1 MDKKLY
7 TPGPINTTSSVKK
20 AMLRDLGSRNSEFI
34 NIVSDVRNGIL
45 KLGNVSKEIGYES
58 IIIQGS
64 GTYAVESVLSSIITV
79 KDKLLLII
87 NGAYGERMSRICDI
101 YGINHYNVVFEE
113 NEIPDYSIIEDI
125 IINDNSFTHLAI
137 VHCET
142 TTGIINPIEE
152 FSNLVKAYNLVFI
165 VDSMSIFGA
174 VEIDIN
180 ALGIDYLISSS
191 NKCVEGVPG
200 FAFVIAKRDILI
212 ESKGK
217 ARTLALDLHAQW
229 EGLEKD
235 GQFRFTPPIQV
246 ILAFNQALKELEIQ
260 GGTKSRELKY
270 RSNSEIILK
279 SMKELGFKNY
289 LSDDKQS
296 YIINTFLYPE
306 NEKFDFKTFYTKL
319 NERNC
324 VIYPGKLSQADCF
337 RIGNIGN
344 LNTNDM
350 YELIK
355 QIKEVMLEMN
365 ITLQN
370 NEV

>member
-1 MDKKLY
+1 MDKKLF
-7 TPGPINTTSSVKK
+7 TPGPLNTTSSVKE
-20 AMLRDLGSRNSEFI
+20 AMLRDLGSRDTEFI
-34 NIVSDVRNGIL
+34 EIVKDVRNGIL
-45 KLGNVSKEIGYES
+45 KLGNVSKELGYES

-64 GTYAVESVLSSIITV
+64 GTFGVESVLSSV
-79 KDKLLLII
+79 LSKDDKILLII
-87 NGAYGERMSRICDI
+87 NGAYGERMSRICEI
-101 YGINHYNVVFEE
+101 HGIKHHNIVFDE
-113 NEIPDYSIIEDI
+113 NEIPDYEIVEKIIKEDT
-125 IINDNSFTHLAI
+125 DLTYLAI

-142 TTGIINPIEE
+142 TTGIINPIDD
-152 FSNLVKAYNLVFI
+152 FSKLAKENNLTYI

-174 VEIDIN
+174 VEIDIK
-180 ALGIDYLISSS
+180 AVGIDYLISSS

-200 FAFVIAKRDILI
+200 FSYVIADREKLI
-212 ESKGK
+212 SSKGN

-260 GGTKSRELKY
+260 GGPKSREMKY

-279 SMKELGFKNY
+279 SMKELGFRNY

-306 NEKFDFKTFYTKL
+306 NENFDFKTFYTKL

-324 VIYPGKLSQADCF
+324 VIYPGKLTQEDCF

-344 LNTNDM
+344 LNTDDM
-350 YELIK
+350 YELIN

-365 ITLQN
+365 INLQE
-370 NEV
+370 NEA